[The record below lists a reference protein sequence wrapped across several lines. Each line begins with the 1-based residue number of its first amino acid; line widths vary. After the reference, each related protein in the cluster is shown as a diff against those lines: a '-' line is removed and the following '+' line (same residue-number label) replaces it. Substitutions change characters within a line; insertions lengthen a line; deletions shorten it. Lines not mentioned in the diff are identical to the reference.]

1 MLRQRVITAL
11 VLIPLLLGALFL
23 LPRGGGALAIGL
35 LFFGGATEWAG
46 FFGSRSYGPRVA
58 YAVAVLA
65 VAAAL
70 FATAADHSILR
81 LLTGLATFMW
91 LAALVLV
98 TRYPVTI
105 ARPAIALTGVAVI
118 ALAAIALMRLHLD
131 WQRGPEL
138 LLFLFVLVWA
148 ADIGA
153 FFTGRAIGKKKLAPA
168 VSPGKTWEGVG
179 GGLILAALAA
189 VGGSAWFEFSA
200 GWFLPLCILVAAISV
215 VGDLTVSIFKRNAGL
230 KDSGRIFP
238 GHGGILDRVDSITAA
253 GPVFVFGLL
262 VAGA

>member
-1 MLRQRVITAL
+1 
-11 VLIPLLLGALFL
+11 
-23 LPRGGGALAIGL
+23 
-35 LFFGGATEWAG
+35 
-46 FFGSRSYGPRVA
+46 
-58 YAVAVLA
+58 
-65 VAAAL
+65 
-70 FATAADHSILR
+70 
-81 LLTGLATFMW
+81 MW
-91 LAALVLV
+91 LAALLLV
-98 TRYPVTI
+98 TRYPVRIDRVATAVAGI
-105 ARPAIALTGVAVI
+105 AVV
-118 ALAAIALMRLHLD
+118 ALAAVALMRLHLD

-153 FFTGRAIGKKKLAPA
+153 FFTGRAIGRRKLAPA

-179 GGLILAALAA
+179 GGILLAALAA
-189 VGGSAWFEFSA
+189 VGGAAWFGFGS
-200 GWFLPLCILVAAISV
+200 GWFLPLCLLVAAISV